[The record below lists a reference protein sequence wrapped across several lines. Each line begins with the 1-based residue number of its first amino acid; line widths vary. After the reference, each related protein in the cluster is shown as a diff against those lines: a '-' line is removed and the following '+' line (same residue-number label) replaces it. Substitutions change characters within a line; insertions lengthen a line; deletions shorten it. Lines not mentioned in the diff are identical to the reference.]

1 MARPLRDQ
9 AAELLGQEIAAGKLP
24 PGSRLNERDIA
35 VRFGMSRTPAREV
48 LLQLSSAGLVRIEP
62 RQGAVVLNLSP
73 QEIVSMVEIL
83 VALEGEAVGLAT
95 RRMEPHER
103 HEIAET
109 YRLATDGVERMSS
122 EGYSE
127 ANHRFHQA
135 IYVGSRNPLLTAEIK
150 KLRARLAPYFHYS
163 FVHEGRLRSSH
174 AEHKEILEAI
184 QAVDEDAAMRAMRR
198 HILNGG
204 NLFADML
211 SRLTYEPA

>member
-35 VRFGMSRTPAREV
+35 MRFGMSRTPAREV

-62 RQGAVVLNLSP
+62 RQGAVVLNLSA

-95 RRMEPHER
+95 RRMEPQER
-103 HEIAET
+103 REIAET
-109 YRLATDGVERMSS
+109 YRLATAGVERMSS

-127 ANHRFHQA
+127 ANRRFHQA

-150 KLRARLAPYFHYS
+150 KLRIRKSWRRSRPSTKKPRCAQSADTFSMGAICSPTCFPALGTKPLKGAERGVRLYGH
-163 FVHEGRLRSSH
+163 HG
-174 AEHKEILEAI
+174 
-184 QAVDEDAAMRAMRR
+184 
-198 HILNGG
+198 
-204 NLFADML
+204 
-211 SRLTYEPA
+211 

>member
-9 AAELLGQEIAAGKLP
+9 AAELLGQEIAAGQLP

-35 VRFGMSRTPAREV
+35 ERFGMSRTPAREV

-83 VALEGEAVGLAT
+83 VALEGEAVSLAT
-95 RRMEPHER
+95 RRMEQQER
-103 HEIAET
+103 REIVET
-109 YRLATDGVERMSS
+109 YRLATVGVECMSS
-122 EGYSE
+122 EDYSE
-127 ANHRFHQA
+127 INRSFHQA

-150 KLRARLAPYFHYS
+150 KLRTRLAPYFHYS
-163 FVHEGRLRSSH
+163 FVHQSRLRSSH
-174 AEHKEILEAI
+174 AEHKEILEAMI
-184 QAVDEDAAMRAMRR
+184 SVDEEGAMRAMRR

-211 SRLTYEPA
+211 SRLTYENA